1 MIKSIF
7 TAAFCKTFPTSTGR
21 RLLANRSILKSF
33 FLSAGIALA
42 GIAFTSVAQAQPTE
56 LETVEMPINGDAV
69 TFKTNCEQG
78 EVYLLKSTG
87 TIVLGTDIFD
97 AEYISEGGDTGK
109 DMADTTDVGV
119 DIGVKSQRQLKG
131 VVPGRIK
138 WFGPYRQDHVYY
150 TLVTGNGQPLTL
162 KFVAGDDRIGAGD
175 ISVSLYRLTPLP
187 EDFPK
192 PLETLKVSVLDETT
206 PSTMTTS
213 NGTVYLLQCSGS
225 GKVGGGGLGQG
236 DADYMDYK
244 ADGSGKVDVG
254 DHDVD
259 YGLGVDE
266 TDINKT
272 PRQNWWGPW
281 REDHTYFMLFAGTG
295 QPIHFHYYD
304 VGYGDNSKT
313 DRLTVNVYPVP

>member
-1 MIKSIF
+1 MIKFIF
-7 TAAFCKTFPTSTGR
+7 TTA
-21 RLLANRSILKSF
+21 L
-33 FLSAGIALA
+33 ALA
-42 GIAFTSVAQAQPTE
+42 GFAFTSVAQAQVTE
-56 LETVEMPINGDAV
+56 LESVEMPINGDAV

-78 EVYLLKSTG
+78 AIYLLKSTG

-109 DMADTTDVGV
+109 DMAETTDVGI

-131 VVPGRIK
+131 VVLGRIK
-138 WFGPYRQDHVYY
+138 WFGAYRQDHVYY
-150 TLVTGNGQPLTL
+150 TLVTGSGQPLTL
-162 KFVAGDDRIGAGD
+162 KFVAGDDRIGAGN

-187 EDFPK
+187 ADFPK
-192 PLETLKVSVLDETT
+192 PLETLKVSVLDETNA
-206 PSTMTTS
+206 SAMTTS
-213 NGTVYLLQCSGS
+213 ADTVYLLQCSGS

-254 DHDVD
+254 DGNVD

-266 TDINKT
+266 MDIHKS

-281 REDHTYFMLFAGTG
+281 REDHSYFMLFSGTG

-304 VGYGDNSKT
+304 AGYDDNSKT
-313 DRLTVNVYPVP
+313 DRLTVNVFPVP